1 MQRQLSNISV
11 TYGHN
16 TLHFGRYNSIDNFD
30 EFNFSYKKQN
40 IKFRNSTHL
49 VLTYLKQILTTC
61 ALIFSYHI
69 QKLNSQSLTCL
80 DSIPYSF
87 IEHGMKIETIKREND
102 HIFNSENNYYSNG
115 QIEQCFT
122 WDDALKVFNYLS
134 YFKNGKVEEKGYYN
148 IDFERTGIFEKYY
161 NDGKIKEQKDYS
173 RKIDCILNY
182 WNELGIQTI
191 INGNGFKHY
200 ENEIGFRKWKYEYS
214 YTNCRMNG
222 IQKTYING
230 ILGDES
236 EYKDGRSNG
245 RSIIR
250 YPNGEIRADMLFDME
265 TLVFIKNYTISDSV
279 KCIVKFKYFYIDKFI
294 YKDSLP
300 QNQTYPICINELE
313 LSKSYFTPKFI
324 KDNPNSDRFEQFQL
338 TISKKGKVKKIT
350 PNEGFMTIGLE
361 STSLIKKMIFKPAR
375 AKGKPVKSKIRI
387 LFDVSII

>member
-1 MQRQLSNISV
+1 MHIPSLLSEYQYYIQSEWSKFTYNKITKIIFLNKKHDYKFQYSIHIILANIKLILAISV
-11 TYGHN
+11 I
-16 TLHFGRYNSIDNFD
+16 LFFC
-30 EFNFSYKKQN
+30 
-40 IKFRNSTHL
+40 
-49 VLTYLKQILTTC
+49 QI
-61 ALIFSYHI
+61 SN
-69 QKLNSQSLTCL
+69 LNSQSLTCL
-80 DSIPYSF
+80 DSIPFSF
-87 IEHGMKIETIKREND
+87 IEHGMNIETIKREND

-134 YFKNGKVEEKGYYN
+134 HFKNGKVEEKGYYN

-214 YTNCRMNG
+214 YTNCRKNG
-222 IQKTYING
+222 IQKTYIND
-230 ILGDES
+230 ILCEES
-236 EYKDGRSNG
+236 EYKDGRRNG
-245 RSIIR
+245 SSIIR
-250 YPNGEIRADMLFDME
+250 YPNGEIRADMLFDMD

-294 YKDSLP
+294 SKDSLP

-350 PNEGFMTIGLE
+350 PNEGFMTIGLG
-361 STSLIKKMIFKPAR
+361 SPTLIKKMIFKPAR

>member
-1 MQRQLSNISV
+1 MHIPNITSEFQFNNWSVWSHFSGINLTKFIFSN
-11 TYGHN
+11 
-16 TLHFGRYNSIDNFD
+16 
-30 EFNFSYKKQN
+30 KKHALKFQYSNHIILAN
-40 IKFRNSTHL
+40 IKL
-49 VLTYLKQILTTC
+49 ILTISAILFFC
-61 ALIFSYHI
+61 QISN
-69 QKLNSQSLTCL
+69 LNSQSLTCL
-80 DSIPYSF
+80 DSIPYTF
-87 IEHGMKIETIKREND
+87 IDHGMKIETIKREND

-148 IDFERTGIFEKYY
+148 IDFEKTGIFDKYY

-173 RKIDCILNY
+173 RKIDCIRNY

-191 INGNGFKHY
+191 INGNGYKHY
-200 ENEIGFRKWKYEYS
+200 EYEIGFEKWKYEYS

-222 IQKTYING
+222 IQKTFING
-230 ILGDES
+230 ILCEES
-236 EYKDGRSNG
+236 EYKNGQRNG

-250 YPNGEIRADMLFDME
+250 YPNGEIRADMLFDMDA
-265 TLVFIKNYTISDSV
+265 LVLIKNYPISDSV

-300 QNQTYPICINELE
+300 KNQTYPICINELE
-313 LSKSYFTPKFI
+313 LSRSYITPKFI
-324 KDNPNSDRFEQFQL
+324 KDNPSSGRNESFDL
-338 TISKKGKVKKIT
+338 KISKKGKVKKIT

-375 AKGKPVKSKIRI
+375 AKGKHVKSKIRI
-387 LFDVSII
+387 LFYVSII

>member
-1 MQRQLSNISV
+1 MHLPNITSEFQ
-11 TYGHN
+11 YN
-16 TLHFGRYNSIDNFD
+16 NWSIWSHFSGINLT
-30 EFNFSYKKQN
+30 
-40 IKFRNSTHL
+40 KF
-49 VLTYLKQILTTC
+49 
-61 ALIFSYHI
+61 IFSNKKHDLKFQYSNHI
-69 QKLNSQSLTCL
+69 ILAIIKLNLAISAILFFCQISNLNSQSLTCL
-80 DSIPYSF
+80 DSIPYTF

-115 QIEQCFT
+115 QIKQCFA
-122 WDDALKVFNYLS
+122 WDTELKIFNYLD
-134 YFKNGKVEEKGYYN
+134 YFRNGNINEKGYYN
-148 IDFERTGIFEKYY
+148 IDFEITGIFEEYY
-161 NDGKIKEQKDYS
+161 IDGKIKEQRDYS
-173 RKIDCILNY
+173 RKIDCVLNY
-182 WNELGIQTI
+182 WNESGIQTI

-214 YTNCRMNG
+214 YTNCRKNG

-236 EYKDGRSNG
+236 EYRDGRRNG

-250 YPNGEIRADMLFDME
+250 YPNGEIRADMLFDMD

-300 QNQTYPICINELE
+300 KNQTYPICINELE

-324 KDNPNSDRFEQFQL
+324 KDNPNSDQFEQFQL

-350 PNEGFMTIGLE
+350 PNEGFMTIGLG